1 MLLLLQLSSKYLPL
15 AYNVLQGFVRAISL
29 AKEAMK
35 HWKYLGAHKTV
46 LLEIIH
52 KLSKE
57 NVPFLLQMFKAELTL
72 NTLYTV

>member
-35 HWKYLGAHKTV
+35 HCESILVHIKLYYWKLYINYPKKTY
-46 LLEIIH
+46 
-52 KLSKE
+52 
-57 NVPFLLQMFKAELTL
+57 PFC
-72 NTLYTV
+72 